1 MLNIFDIGI
10 ILMFIM
16 FMIVG
21 WKNGV
26 IKELVGFIGMVI
38 VFIISFMLKG
48 VVGNILC
55 YLCPF
60 TKFGGYIKGFT
71 VLNIFL
77 YQALGFFLVFSLLL
91 CIYRIILKLSK
102 TLQKIVNYTIVL
114 LLPSKLGGALIGLIE
129 GWIITFMILVV
140 LMVPF
145 KGEEVF
151 KESHMVNMVL
161 FDTPVL
167 SNSIKPFSKSVSE
180 IYDLSSKISMEELE
194 MNEANLQSL
203 DIMLKYKVVNKKTV
217 ENLVKMHKLDDI
229 KNINSVLRKY

>member
-1 MLNIFDIGI
+1 MLNIFDVGI

-16 FMIVG
+16 FFIVG

-26 IKELVGFIGMVI
+26 IKELVGFIGMIV
-38 VFIISFMLKG
+38 VFIISFLLKG

-55 YLCPF
+55 ILLPF

-91 CIYRIILKLSK
+91 ALFRLILKISK
-102 TLQKIVNYTIVL
+102 VLQKIVNYTIVL
-114 LLPSKLGGALIGLIE
+114 LIPSKIAGGIVGLIE

-140 LMVPF
+140 LMLPF
-145 KGEEVF
+145 KGEDVF
-151 KESHMVNMVL
+151 KDSKMVNKVL
-161 FDTPVL
+161 YHTPIL
-167 SNSIKPFSKSVSE
+167 SSTIKPLTNSVAE
-180 IYDLSSKISMEELE
+180 IYELSSKISMEELD
-194 MNEANLQSL
+194 MNEANLESL
-203 DIMLKYKVVNKKTV
+203 DIMLKYKIVNKKTV
-217 ENLVKMHKLDDI
+217 ENLVKIHKLDDV

>member
-16 FMIVG
+16 FFIIG
-21 WKNGV
+21 WKNGI
-26 IKELVGFIGMVI
+26 IKEAIGFIGMII
-38 VFIISFMLKG
+38 VFIVSFLLKG

-55 YLCPF
+55 YILPF

-91 CIYRIILKLSK
+91 CLYRLILKISK
-102 TLQKIVNYTIVL
+102 KLQKIVNYTIVL
-114 LLPSKLGGALIGLIE
+114 LIPSKIAGGIVGLIE

-140 LMVPF
+140 LIVPF
-145 KGEEVF
+145 KEEAIF
-151 KESHMVNMVL
+151 RESKMVNKVL
-161 FDTPVL
+161 FHTPVL
-167 SNSIKPFSKSVSE
+167 SKTIKPFTKSVSE
-180 IYDLSSKISMEELE
+180 IYELSSKISMEELD
-194 MNEANLQSL
+194 MNEANLESL
-203 DIMLKYKVVNKKTV
+203 DVMLKYKIVDKKTV
-217 ENLVKMHKLDDI
+217 ENLVKIHKLDDI